1 MRWHKATNKQLNII
15 FNQDND
21 CPNELLLGLVEEM
34 MRRRLFDG
42 MIVHVVQGLM
52 REYNKEEVIQLCH
65 IRIYQMVKKF
75 NSNSLSL
82 KNMTF
87 LCIDRTVKNLI
98 THMNTQKY
106 KLNEFA
112 LQNEIPA
119 MKDMGNVEKAVIQ
132 KIMLEEQ
139 MKKLTAKERYIIDRF
154 IKGYSIGY
162 QAKHFFHKD
171 PKAVEYHFKKAL
183 KKMDITD
190 YKIGPRGGL
199 KGA

>member
-1 MRWHKATNKQLNII
+1 MNYTKATNKQLDAI
-15 FNQDND
+15 FTHDND

-52 REYNKEEVIQLCH
+52 RSYNKEEVIQLCH
-65 IRIYQMVKKF
+65 VRIYQMVKNFKQGNLPF
-75 NSNSLSL
+75 
-82 KNMTF
+82 KRMTF
-87 LCIDRTVKNLI
+87 LCIERTIKNLI

-112 LQNEIPA
+112 LQNEIPVI
-119 MKDMGNVEKAVIQ
+119 KDMSNVEKTVIQ
-132 KIMLEEQ
+132 KIVLEEQ
-139 MKKLTAKERYIIDRF
+139 LNKLTAKERYIIDKF
-154 IKGYSIGY
+154 LKGYSIRY

-190 YKIGPRGGL
+190 YKIGPRAGL